1 MTCTD
6 TVAAGAGNLGIS
18 YLIKIL
24 QNNVLNKLQIIQMV
38 LLHKATDMFII
49 LTAINF
55 LLIQHMEQGLQIKRD
70 NTVSVILV
78 LQDLFYK
85 FGVQISNIITKQQFY
100 LIKVFRLTTV
110 IQMKIINGN
119 VFLTLICLFLM
130 MQI

>member
-1 MTCTD
+1 
-6 TVAAGAGNLGIS
+6 
-18 YLIKIL
+18 
-24 QNNVLNKLQIIQMV
+24 MV

-70 NTVSVILV
+70 NTVLINLV

-85 FGVQISNIITKQQFY
+85 FGVQICNIITKLQFY